1 MLFNTS
7 SIPMFNYCT
16 QGGCG
21 CQPVKGY
28 TVRTLATVTYS
39 VAKERLGVYPYT
51 RIGVCRVFRIVLLVG
66 VGCFCY
72 RGGISGVFFWLGR
85 L

>member
-1 MLFNTS
+1 MGLGCCSLLGLSSIGLVLFMLFNTS

-39 VAKERLGVYPYT
+39 VAVVKVRCVPLYM
-51 RIGVCRVFRIVLLVG
+51 
-66 VGCFCY
+66 Y
-72 RGGISGVFFWLGR
+72 RCV
-85 L
+85 